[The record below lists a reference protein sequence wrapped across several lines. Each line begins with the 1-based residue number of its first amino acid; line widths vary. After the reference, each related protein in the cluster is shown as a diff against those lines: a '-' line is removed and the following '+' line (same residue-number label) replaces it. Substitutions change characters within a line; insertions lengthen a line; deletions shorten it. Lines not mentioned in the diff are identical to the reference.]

1 MTSDLERFESS
12 SLATSAIEM
21 VCCLKIKITVST
33 KMICSDLAE
42 FPHKKGKLWIVIPKN
57 TVEFAAQHQ
66 FFLWISTILII
77 KKWNKNFPV
86 TAFQLAT
93 HGFL

>member
-33 KMICSDLAE
+33 KMICSVLAE

-57 TVEFAAQHQ
+57 TVGFAAQHQ

-77 KKWNKNFPV
+77 KK
-86 TAFQLAT
+86 
-93 HGFL
+93 